1 MKRPSHRTDKLA
13 CQYKGILSSV
23 GIHSNDGKKL
33 HGRNKRKKPDTI
45 ELIKLSKTICMT
57 LKRVKL
63 IKCYKPV

>member
-1 MKRPSHRTDKLA
+1 MKHPSHRTDKLA
-13 CQYKGILSSV
+13 CQYKEILSSV
-23 GIHSNDGKKL
+23 SIHSNDGEKP

-45 ELIKLSKTICMT
+45 ELIKLSETICMQ